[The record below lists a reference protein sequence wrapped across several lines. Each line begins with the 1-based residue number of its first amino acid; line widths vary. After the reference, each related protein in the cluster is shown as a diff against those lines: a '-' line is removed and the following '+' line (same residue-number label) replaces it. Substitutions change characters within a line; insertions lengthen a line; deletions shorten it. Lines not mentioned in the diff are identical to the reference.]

1 MSANGQEL
9 DESGSGAG
17 ELQTRNYSPSTRRQR
32 VSIFRIATS
41 EDSPRLAP
49 SRRNGLAGIGRSTP
63 PRLTGGQQK
72 GIRMSDVK
80 SYRLEDAVETWLS
93 SLPEPDF
100 RALVAR
106 TRPPDEPIPSR
117 LNSLEALR

>member
-1 MSANGQEL
+1 
-9 DESGSGAG
+9 
-17 ELQTRNYSPSTRRQR
+17 
-32 VSIFRIATS
+32 
-41 EDSPRLAP
+41 
-49 SRRNGLAGIGRSTP
+49 
-63 PRLTGGQQK
+63 
-72 GIRMSDVK
+72 MSDVE

-117 LNSLEALR
+117 RNSLEVLR